1 MAHIGPSI
9 CLDHTMQGEMNCLQ
23 LSTCRRSLL
32 AVFTLITIT
41 GCTPQPDGN
50 GLGARAQ
57 AAADRQRAELMTL
70 YKETLRDPSADRS
83 PSTRRAAA
91 VALLVEGSNDAMETL
106 SNAMN
111 SGDSTQVQSVLEALS
126 TQDRPEPRLEN
137 AALMA
142 IGDCPPINRSAL
154 GSLLARYSETTPGIM
169 KQLINRAVNRTADLN
184 SRETAIVCLGEF
196 HSDAAQATSTLIELL
211 RESDQPAIIN
221 AANFSLEQLTGIRNQ
236 TRSEWRLWWQVHK
249 DRPPSSWMRETIQV
263 QNRRIS
269 ELEGTVL
276 RDRERDQLIINRL
289 IGVYRELWPL
299 LPVEQQL
306 ESIPAMLRDD
316 LADVRRFGVDR
327 VAVLLRDGQAT
338 STIEEAV
345 LESLEDSD
353 LEVRRKVAALLAELS
368 NPELTDLL
376 AARLETET
384 DPLVLNSILR
394 FLQAR
399 GKDDH
404 LPSILPMLER
414 EQTRDAA
421 MATIWAFL
429 RDSTPA
435 EPVRSAVLNAI
446 ESIESTPGSP
456 EEKALRVLV
465 APADRIIDFEPWLTD
480 SDPLV
485 RAAVATAMLRREQ
498 VEELLSKGDDF
509 AIYPIAIEAAL
520 SLPPD
525 QPLDRMNKIIALEPP
540 QETQIETWEQAII
553 TASEPLAPREQLTLD
568 DRLADNSLVKQSLR
582 IRILDQAQAQES
594 LPESDRA
601 MILKRLAPLLIETN
615 KSKTAVIL
623 LEPFYSTNDEL
634 AELRFMAALHDRDF
648 NTASTINDQLGQWL
662 SGYETLREAHPDI
675 AVAVRDEITQRFN
688 SELDAQTR
696 ARLDI
701 SVDPMMVEPEISG
714 EKADETNDRPS

>member
-1 MAHIGPSI
+1 
-9 CLDHTMQGEMNCLQ
+9 MQGEMNCLQ

-32 AVFTLITIT
+32 AVFTLIMIT
-41 GCTPQPDGN
+41 GCTPNPMATD
-50 GLGARAQ
+50 LEPAQ

-196 HSDAAQATSTLIELL
+196 HSDAAQATSTPIELL

-289 IGVYRELWPL
+289 IGVYRKLWPL

-384 DPLVLNSILR
+384 DPLVLNSIPV
-394 FLQAR
+394 FLQLEA
-399 GKDDH
+399 KTITC
-404 LPSILPMLER
+404 LPFFRCSSGNRHAMPPWQPYGRFFETPRPQSPRQIRRAER
-414 EQTRDAA
+414 DRIDR
-421 MATIWAFL
+421 I
-429 RDSTPA
+429 DS
-435 EPVRSAVLNAI
+435 RQS
-446 ESIESTPGSP
+446 

-601 MILKRLAPLLIETN
+601 MILNVSPC
-615 KSKTAVIL
+615 S
-623 LEPFYSTNDEL
+623 S
-634 AELRFMAALHDRDF
+634 
-648 NTASTINDQLGQWL
+648 
-662 SGYETLREAHPDI
+662 
-675 AVAVRDEITQRFN
+675 
-688 SELDAQTR
+688 
-696 ARLDI
+696 
-701 SVDPMMVEPEISG
+701 
-714 EKADETNDRPS
+714 RPTSPRPW